1 MVLKA
6 VAKVCPFCKSIT
18 WVSVP
23 VEAYEAWQ
31 MGMCMC
37 MCIQNTRPDGS
48 ATDREVLISGICP
61 ECQKE
66 IFEDEQG

>member
-1 MVLKA
+1 MANKA

-18 WVSVP
+18 WLSVP

-31 MGMCMC
+31 MVQQLTEKTVIC
-37 MCIQNTRPDGS
+37 S
-48 ATDREVLISGICP
+48 ICP